1 MHPLEYRYKVVHI
14 LKQYTRTAFSPFTQT
29 LGRPHQEMSHEQPGK
44 NLGFCF
50 NGSNILVHDSL
61 QLLRIP

>member
-14 LKQYTRTAFSPFTQT
+14 LKQYTSTTFSPFRQT
-29 LGRPHQEMSHEQPGK
+29 LGRPQQEMPHEEPGK

-50 NGSNILVHDSL
+50 SVFNILVHDSL